1 MESRHD
7 LRRRPHETRHGINF
21 FMKFPFLQ
29 IISPLIIP
37 AYALIA
43 CSCAGG
49 SKEESNAAMEAAK
62 PRTMEQ
68 RFNSKEKIGYFK
80 DSEGNWKANSNKRSS
95 FESKGA
101 SSLAKREYSAKQ
113 YNPGEVKKKS
123 WWGDRDYNKK
133 VYAGNTD
140 ANRFL
145 TKSQYSDQSAD
156 EGKQTSR
163 DAGRRYETES
173 IARKSASEEN
183 GPRMQHSSDAET
195 DIRRRVFA
203 EPSII
208 DWKAQRSMDVNQ
220 TRSMLGH

>member
-1 MESRHD
+1 
-7 LRRRPHETRHGINF
+7 
-21 FMKFPFLQ
+21 MKTTLVHRCSLFA
-29 IISPLIIP
+29 IV
-37 AYALIA
+37 AGALIA
-43 CSCAGG
+43 CSCADG
-49 SKEESNAAMEAAK
+49 SKEESNAATEAAK

-95 FESKGA
+95 FESAGE
-101 SSLAKREYSAKQ
+101 SSLAKREYNAKQ
-113 YNPGEVKKKS
+113 YNPGEVQKKS

-133 VYAGNTD
+133 SYQGNTD

-145 TKSQYSDQSAD
+145 TKSQYGNQSAN

-163 DAGRRYETES
+163 DAGRRYETEA

-183 GPRMQHSSDAET
+183 ATSMQHTSDAET
-195 DIRRRVFA
+195 DVRRRVFA

-220 TRSMLGH
+220 TRSLLGH